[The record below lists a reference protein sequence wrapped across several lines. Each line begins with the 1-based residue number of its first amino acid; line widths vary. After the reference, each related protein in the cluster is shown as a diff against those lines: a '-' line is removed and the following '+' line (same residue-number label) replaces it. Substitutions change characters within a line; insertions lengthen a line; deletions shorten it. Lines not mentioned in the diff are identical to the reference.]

1 MPFSILRDFLNEL
14 QNSGN
19 WTPDE
24 IKTIEEALARA
35 LAAS

>member
-1 MPFSILRDFLNEL
+1 MLFSTLRDFLNEL
-14 QNSGN
+14 QNSGK

-24 IKTIEEALARA
+24 IKTVEEAGARA